1 MKKEQ
6 QKQSQILRTPFSSA
20 NISAFVA
27 ACSQAASSASHR
39 PLIALSLISVI
50 LSKSRYVGRGL
61 FLFFFS
67 FNPSSF
73 ELWLFQVKRDQL
85 ERKHVNK
92 KLCWTFLKFV
102 YSTVTSDAILKRL
115 FFSSCHNYRVCF
127 FLSQR
132 DYQANLHIYI
142 TTLANSTE
150 IYLLLWHI
158 SFHSPPWRVL
168 DLHMKHERFL
178 LILQG
183 LTCEREQ
190 MTGFRPADEALISQ
204 NSSDWCGKECVAVTV
219 RDKYNLSKRFPTF
232 FLTALRDRFVH
243 RNLDS
248 PASQQHLVNH
258 QSSLVILAGLELE
271 KRKGD
276 GNKKKK
282 KSSLTL
288 QGSKRRDINATS
300 PHTSSFVFGASF
312 QLRVAIF
319 FFGL

>member
-1 MKKEQ
+1 M
-6 QKQSQILRTPFSSA
+6 
-20 NISAFVA
+20 
-27 ACSQAASSASHR
+27 
-39 PLIALSLISVI
+39 
-50 LSKSRYVGRGL
+50 
-61 FLFFFS
+61 
-67 FNPSSF
+67 
-73 ELWLFQVKRDQL
+73 
-85 ERKHVNK
+85 
-92 KLCWTFLKFV
+92 
-102 YSTVTSDAILKRL
+102 
-115 FFSSCHNYRVCF
+115 
-127 FLSQR
+127 
-132 DYQANLHIYI
+132 
-142 TTLANSTE
+142 
-150 IYLLLWHI
+150 
-158 SFHSPPWRVL
+158 
-168 DLHMKHERFL
+168 
-178 LILQG
+178 
-183 LTCEREQ
+183 
-190 MTGFRPADEALISQ
+190 
-204 NSSDWCGKECVAVTV
+204 TV

-319 FFGL
+319 YYFFLDFGVKFFFFHLVVRQPCLLKQELSRVAFHGEISGRNHISIQLIVGTARCQFSCNTVNCNKFT